1 MTTTLPGQ
9 AAVALGPIDLTTMY
23 LLHHGF
29 RRDLARFSAAAHR
42 TPYDDTA
49 TWQAQLRRW
58 DLFADLLEDH
68 HRKEDDHVW
77 PLVRSTSRGAAP
89 VLAVLEEMETEHER
103 IDPLLLAVREA
114 LARLALGPD
123 PTGRERLQELLSG
136 LREVLGHHLGH
147 EERAALPLLQRH
159 VPLEQWQELDRRALR
174 GGASLRQ
181 LLTLVPWLVHGLPAA
196 TVAEPLRAAGWPM
209 RLLLR
214 LGRGRFARLEDAAFT
229 HVPAG
234 VGA

>member
-9 AAVALGPIDLTTMY
+9 AAAAPGPIDLTTMY

-29 RRDLARFSAAAHR
+29 RRDLARFQAATHL
-42 TPYDDTA
+42 TPVDDTA
-49 TWQAQLRRW
+49 TWQALLRRW
-58 DLFADLLEDH
+58 DLFAGLLDDH

-77 PLVRSTSRGAAP
+77 PLVRSTSAGAPP
-89 VLAVLEEMETEHER
+89 VLAVLEEMESEHER
-103 IDPLLLAVREA
+103 IDPLLLAVREV

-123 PTGRERLQELLSG
+123 RAGRARLQDLVAG
-136 LREVLGHHLGH
+136 TRDVLDHHLGH

-159 VPLEQWQELDRRALR
+159 VPLAQWEELDRTKLR
-174 GGASLRQ
+174 GSASLGQ
-181 LLTLVPWLVHGLPAA
+181 LLTLVPWLVHGLPDEA
-196 TVAEPLRAAGWPM
+196 VAGPLRAAGWPM

-214 LGRGRFARLEDAAFT
+214 LGRGRFARLEDAAFR
-229 HVPAG
+229 HVPDE